1 LFIALPIIVIRNHTR
16 GVRDWLS
23 QKSVTMSDNTK
34 KQRILTPRRHLWPC
48 FK

>member
-1 LFIALPIIVIRNHTR
+1 
-16 GVRDWLS
+16 
-23 QKSVTMSDNTK
+23 MSDNTK